1 MGEPSA
7 VFRSVNLDFNENCI
21 GGEKQ
26 LRDLVVGSGKILE
39 IKLIAAIC
47 VLLALGLAILKFKF
61 VKDSDKH
68 YLV

>member
-26 LRDLVVGSGKILE
+26 LRDLVVGRGKILE
-39 IKLIAAIC
+39 MKMIVAIC
-47 VLLALGLAILKFKF
+47 VLFAVGLASLL
-61 VKDSDKH
+61 
-68 YLV
+68 LVF